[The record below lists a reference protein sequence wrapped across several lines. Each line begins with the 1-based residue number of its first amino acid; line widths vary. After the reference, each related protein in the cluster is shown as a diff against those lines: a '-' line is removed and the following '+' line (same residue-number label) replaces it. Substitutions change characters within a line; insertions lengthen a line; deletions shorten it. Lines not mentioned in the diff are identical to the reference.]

1 MPPALFLPR
10 SSALYSWAV
19 SAETLFDFLIDPDTG
34 FPFYIGKGKDNRVFN
49 HMECALESETSTD
62 KYEKIR
68 EILNSN
74 KKLEHIIVRHGLTEK
89 VAFEIEASLID
100 TFDYIN
106 QGITNI
112 AGGHKSIEK
121 GLMSSDEIKRLYNA
135 DKLSE
140 IENNCIEAGRKGTGD
155 LPMMLDTNCPWTY
168 EQTLAKKDFLKS
180 MNLTWL
186 EEPIYPPEDYQTLA
200 KLNKELGIP
209 LACGENACTEYE
221 FKSMIDHKAV
231 SFVQPSVIKVG
242 GIYEMFKIIN
252 IAEDKNISVMP
263 HTAYF
268 GPGFL
273 ATLQLAALMKKET
286 YIERFY
292 LDIDEEFYPNFKKAL
307 NGKYNLPKGPGLGI
321 DLDYKR
327 LSKYEI

>member
-1 MPPALFLPR
+1 
-10 SSALYSWAV
+10 
-19 SAETLFDFLIDPDTG
+19 
-34 FPFYIGKGKDNRVFN
+34 
-49 HMECALESETSTD
+49 
-62 KYEKIR
+62 
-68 EILNSN
+68 
-74 KKLEHIIVRHGLTEK
+74 
-89 VAFEIEASLID
+89 
-100 TFDYIN
+100 
-106 QGITNI
+106 
-112 AGGHKSIEK
+112 
-121 GLMSSDEIKRLYNA
+121 
-135 DKLSE
+135 
-140 IENNCIEAGRKGTGD
+140 
-155 LPMMLDTNCPWTY
+155 
-168 EQTLAKKDFLKS
+168 
-180 MNLTWL
+180 
-186 EEPIYPPEDYQTLA
+186 
-200 KLNKELGIP
+200 
-209 LACGENACTEYE
+209 
-221 FKSMIDHKAV
+221 MIDHKAV

-292 LDIDEEFYPNFKKAL
+292 LDIEEEFYPNFKKAL